1 MKIFTLLQFLTF
13 TRSKNCTEVEIYDQ
27 KYCLIQFTLKEY
39 MEFSG
44 VKTIN
49 QYQRNKFIK
58 LFYSFQKT
66 EPLISH
72 FDDAHFQSILTFPY
86 IDIQKQTNSW
96 VVKVA
101 ISKLLY
107 GYPYPFAFP
116 NMFLTYKNVY
126 DLQIKLKLVEAIATV
141 PLEKV
146 FYVEVFL

>member
-1 MKIFTLLQFLTF
+1 
-13 TRSKNCTEVEIYDQ
+13 
-27 KYCLIQFTLKEY
+27 

-72 FDDAHFQSILTFPY
+72 FDDAHFQSIITFPY

-96 VVKVA
+96 VVKLA
-101 ISKLLY
+101 I
-107 GYPYPFAFP
+107 
-116 NMFLTYKNVY
+116 
-126 DLQIKLKLVEAIATV
+126 LKLFTDLDVSEPN
-141 PLEKV
+141 PLLRENYEIDEEELRYFAEETLSKIKT
-146 FYVEVFL
+146 YNDS